1 MSMEIRPD
9 RMISLGYG
17 KYWRSDA
24 IVGLTRIE
32 EDRGPGRRTDVYTA
46 TFEDPVV
53 ASRSEQA
60 ILRDMSIGTDQ
71 QFQIQEA
78 LELLAD
84 MLDALEEIP
93 DVLDR
98 MLVAEAQFDVAN
110 WRRRL
115 QTLLRAEVSE
125 VPDDQNDLF
134 GDD

>member
-24 IVGLTRIE
+24 IVGLTPIE
-32 EDRGPGRRTDVYTA
+32 VDRGPGRRTEVYTA
-46 TFEDPVV
+46 TVEDPVV

-60 ILRDMSIGTDQ
+60 ILRDMAIGTDQ
-71 QFQIQEA
+71 QFQTQEA
-78 LELLAD
+78 VEMLAD
-84 MLDALEEIP
+84 MLDALDDIP
-93 DVLDR
+93 DVLNR
-98 MLVAEAQFDVAN
+98 MLVAEAKFDVSY

-115 QTLLRAEVSE
+115 QALLRADGPE

-134 GDD
+134 GD

>member
-24 IVGLTRIE
+24 IVGLTPIE
-32 EDRGPGRRTDVYTA
+32 EDRGPGRRTEVHTA
-46 TFEDPVV
+46 TVEDPVV

-98 MLVAEAQFDVAN
+98 MLVAEAQFDAAN

-115 QTLLRAEVSE
+115 QALLRAEAPE

-134 GDD
+134 GD

>member
-24 IVGLTRIE
+24 IVGLTPIE
-32 EDRGPGRRTDVYTA
+32 EDRGPGRRTEVYTA
-46 TFEDPVV
+46 TVEEPVV

-98 MLVAEAQFDVAN
+98 MLVAEAQFDAAN

-115 QTLLRAEVSE
+115 QALLRAEAPE

-134 GDD
+134 GD

>member
-9 RMISLGYG
+9 RMVSLGYG

-24 IVGLTRIE
+24 IVGLTPIE
-32 EDRGPGRRTDVYTA
+32 EDRGPGRRTEVYTA
-46 TFEDPVV
+46 TVEDPVV

-78 LELLAD
+78 MEMLAD

-98 MLVAEAQFDVAN
+98 MLVAEAQFDVAK
-110 WRRRL
+110 WRRRI
-115 QTLLRAEVSE
+115 QALLRADGPE

-134 GDD
+134 SG